1 MKLKLFTLA
10 PFSFHLLL
18 LLAQQAT
25 ATLNDTN
32 VQVCQL
38 VTAITSLNTQLHQP
52 EVGTSLL
59 GALHV
64 SNAALALVR
73 SLKGTTTYLVNN
85 GQLTIE
91 ETTLVL
97 NSMTRAL
104 PTVRSA
110 CTAVVDLKPQFEV
123 SIPALASFGGTTAS
137 FLLLRALQAM
147 HIDGIA
153 RSDVLQLQTAV
164 KAFTQGIVD
173 TVVAANVTDAMRS
186 QVLYDTVLAHAASAY
201 A

>member
-1 MKLKLFTLA
+1 M
-10 PFSFHLLL
+10 P
-18 LLAQQAT
+18 
-25 ATLNDTN
+25 
-32 VQVCQL
+32 
-38 VTAITSLNTQLHQP
+38 
-52 EVGTSLL
+52 
-59 GALHV
+59 
-64 SNAALALVR
+64 R
-73 SLKGTTTYLVNN
+73 SHWTTTYLVNN

-110 CTAVVDLKPQFEV
+110 CTAVVDLKPQFE
-123 SIPALASFGGTTAS
+123 
-137 FLLLRALQAM
+137 AM